1 MSTLPVCIKRGS
13 VSACPEAANP
23 TTTQSREICG
33 KTGRLAMI
41 VAALL
46 LWTYPAS
53 TQMVLSV
60 ALDGALACRDPAQYQ
75 TLFAEVGKA
84 AYTKDLAAAVLA
96 EQCTILRRGEDALV
110 VDFFAEQKLVKIQR
124 PGFRGTYWT
133 SEHSLERHIGK

>member
-1 MSTLPVCIKRGS
+1 
-13 VSACPEAANP
+13 
-23 TTTQSREICG
+23 
-33 KTGRLAMI
+33 MI